1 MGAAV
6 TVIVIFLVVLVVLG
20 VIVAGVVRRRE
31 GPARVTETA
40 TRRGGGPAAAPPP
53 LTLRLGR
60 TRRAFGDRLG
70 AVFGR
75 TGFDDGFWSD
85 LEDGLV
91 ASDMGVPAATKLVER
106 VRGCG
111 PEDAGAIRVALADE
125 LTALFAEKDRTIRID
140 ARPAVVL
147 VVGVNGT
154 GKTTSIAKLAAR
166 LEAEDRRVL
175 LGAADTFRA
184 AADEQLRRWAERVGV
199 AMVGGQSGADPAAVA
214 FDAYHSARA
223 RGHDV
228 LIVDTAGRLQTK
240 ANLMDELGKIA
251 RVLRREAGELDEV
264 LLVIDGTTGQNA
276 LAQARVF
283 TEAVGVT
290 GVVLTKLDGTARGGV
305 AVAVEEELGV
315 PVKLIGIGEA
325 IEDLVPFDPE
335 AFVEALLGPDE
346 TIVEAGGG

>member
-20 VIVAGVVRRRE
+20 VVVAGVVRRRE
-31 GPARVTETA
+31 GPPPVADAMARAVDAPVA
-40 TRRGGGPAAAPPP
+40 TLPP
-53 LTLRLGR
+53 LTSRLGR

-75 TGFDDGFWSD
+75 ARFDDGFWSD

-91 ASDMGVPAATKLVER
+91 ASDMGVAAAAKLVDRVKER
-106 VRGCG
+106 GAG
-111 PEDAGAIRVALADE
+111 DAGSVRAALAEE
-125 LTALFAEKDRTIRID
+125 LTALFAERERALRI
-140 ARPAVVL
+140 AASPAVVL

-166 LEAEDRRVL
+166 LEREGRSVL

-214 FDAYHSARA
+214 YDAYHSARA

-276 LAQARVF
+276 LTQARVF

-325 IEDLVPFDPE
+325 IEDLVPFDPA
-335 AFVEALLGPDE
+335 AFVDALLGPGE
-346 TIVEAGGG
+346 PMVGAGGG